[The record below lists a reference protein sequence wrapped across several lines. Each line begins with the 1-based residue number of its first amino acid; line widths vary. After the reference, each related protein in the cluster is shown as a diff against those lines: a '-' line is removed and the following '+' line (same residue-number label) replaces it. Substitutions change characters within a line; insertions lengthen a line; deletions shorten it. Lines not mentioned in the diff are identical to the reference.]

1 MDSGTPFVSIIY
13 FYVLI
18 LLGAYF
24 ILNLILAVILS
35 SFLKIQEA
43 QESEENAQNLIKGMG
58 QSSP

>member
-1 MDSGTPFVSIIY
+1 MFNLIDSGSPWISIIY

-35 SFLKIQEA
+35 SFLKIEEA
-43 QESEENAQNLIKGMG
+43 QESEEKVTKIL
-58 QSSP
+58 